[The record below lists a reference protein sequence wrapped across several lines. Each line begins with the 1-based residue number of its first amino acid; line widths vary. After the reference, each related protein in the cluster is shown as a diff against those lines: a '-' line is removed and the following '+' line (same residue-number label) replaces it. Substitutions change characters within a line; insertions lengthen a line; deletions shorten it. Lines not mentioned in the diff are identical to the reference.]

1 MNSIQMVKIQPAV
14 NFLKVNHYGDMD
26 TIADK
31 QAELYKKYNYRPLL
45 SLIPLAAQIV
55 LLLGVVQII
64 YHPLDYLFSIDPAAI
79 AAMAEQFGL
88 NTEDSSYQLQLIELI
103 NPKIIAYSGE
113 QDGQEGCLSVPGRWG
128 MVKRP
133 MHVTVRALNRKGEE
147 FEITGHELLARCFC
161 HELDHLDG
169 IIFTEVMERYLT
181 DEELDYEED

>member
-1 MNSIQMVKIQPAV
+1 MAKLQIR
-14 NFLKVNHYGDMD
+14 KVGDE
-26 TIADK
+26 ALRK
-31 QAELYKKYNYRPLL
+31 VCRPVDAITPRIHTLL
-45 SLIPLAAQIV
+45 DDMLETMRAANGVGLAAPQVGILRRIV
-55 LLLGVVQII
+55 VIEVEPGEV
-64 YHPLDYLFSIDPAAI
+64 
-79 AAMAEQFGL
+79 
-88 NTEDSSYQLQLIELI
+88 IELI

-169 IIFTEVMERYLT
+169 GLYIDKAYAM
-181 DEELDYEED
+181 DEDDE